1 MKRTNSSQNWLRRH
15 FNDHYVQAAH
25 KAGYRSRAVFK
36 LLEIQEK
43 DRMIR
48 PGQVVVDLGAAPGGW
63 SQIAAPLVGKS
74 GDVIAMDILP
84 MEPLNDV
91 TFIEGDFTEQ
101 DVHDQLIA
109 ALNGREV
116 DLVLSD
122 IAPNMSGMR
131 GVDQPRA
138 MYLAELA
145 LDFAQNTLKPGG
157 EFLTKVF
164 QGEGFDPYLA
174 AVRKS
179 FSKVVIRKPKA
190 SRPKSREVYILAK
203 GFKGVS

>member
-15 FNDHYVQAAH
+15 FNDYYVKEAQ

-36 LLEIQEK
+36 LLEVQEK

-48 PGQVVVDLGAAPGGW
+48 AGQVVVDLGAAPGSW
-63 SQIAAPLVGKS
+63 SQIAAPIVGQS

-84 MEPLNDV
+84 MEPLKDV

-101 DVHDQLIA
+101 NVHDQLLA
-109 ALNGREV
+109 TLNGRGV

-131 GVDQPRA
+131 AVDQPRA

-145 LDFAQNTLKPGG
+145 LDFAQGTLKTGG
-157 EFLTKVF
+157 DFFTKVF
-164 QGEGFDPYLA
+164 QGEGFDPYL
-174 AVRKS
+174 RTLRQS
-179 FSKVVIRKPKA
+179 FGKVVIRKPKA

-203 GFKGVS
+203 DFKGQQ